1 MTMAAPRVTAFA
13 FAALAALG
21 SACASGP
28 TEEGAVVS
36 IPAAP
41 SADPSAHRPSASE
54 LLAHSSA
61 APLVALTS
69 DPSASPEAIFRAK
82 EAFNRGVQAVQD
94 GRYPDARKAFEEAY
108 AAAPNFRVLYNL
120 GQVQQLEGR
129 QAEACQTFQRYLDE
143 ANPTTR
149 AQHLPQLLTKCPGLR

>member
-1 MTMAAPRVTAFA
+1 MTSDARRATVIAC
-13 FAALAALG
+13 AALATFAT
-21 SACASGP
+21 ACASGP
-28 TEEGAVVS
+28 AEEGAVVS

-41 SADPSAHRPSASE
+41 SADPSAHHPSASE
-54 LLAHSSA
+54 LMAQASTAATTSA
-61 APLVALTS
+61 AVGPK
-69 DPSASPEAIFRAK
+69 ASPEALERAK

-108 AAAPNFRVLYNL
+108 AAVPNHLVLYNL
-120 GQVQQLEGR
+120 GQVQQMEGR
-129 QAEACQTFQRYLDE
+129 QAEACQTFQRYLDQ